1 MFFVDAFIAIRT
13 VYVCVCSM
21 RLTTSFRYSYNFCC
35 VIHIAVPFSVLV
47 FLKFANCVQCTQ
59 IFHSFSLSRS
69 LIHFLSSVFAVWI
82 TKFCHLRSPF
92 AYLLYKISAAFPGL
106 SFICLAK
113 WHICI
118 YFLFAYFVADFQLGR
133 HFLLQRKF
141 HAWANKI
148 WSKWYRKNPYSPDTR
163 WEYMAINFSVE
174 RANVTSNLQMSLT
187 APFYWNA

>member
-13 VYVCVCSM
+13 VHVCVCSM

-69 LIHFLSSVFAVWI
+69 LIHFLCSVFAVWI

-92 AYLLYKISAAFPGL
+92 CLSTVQHFCSISWFVLYLLSQVAYLYVFFVCLFCSWFSVGQTFLIATKISCL
-106 SFICLAK
+106 SK
-113 WHICI
+113 
-118 YFLFAYFVADFQLGR
+118 
-133 HFLLQRKF
+133 
-141 HAWANKI
+141 
-148 WSKWYRKNPYSPDTR
+148 
-163 WEYMAINFSVE
+163 
-174 RANVTSNLQMSLT
+174 
-187 APFYWNA
+187 